1 MQRIRFAA
9 HLQLARFWWSV
20 RQIFG
25 DSAYEQYLLSTQ
37 RKSVCS
43 GTYGAPLSRE
53 EFYLDSLRRRYSRIS
68 RCC

>member
-1 MQRIRFAA
+1 MRRLRFSM
-9 HLQLARFWWSV
+9 HLKFARFWWSV

-25 DSAYEQYLLSTQ
+25 DSAYEQYLLSAQ
-37 RKSVCS
+37 RRGAGS
-43 GTYGAPLSRE
+43 GATTVPLSRE

>member
-9 HLQLARFWWSV
+9 HLKLARFWWNV

-25 DSAYEQYLLSTQ
+25 DSAYEQYLLSAQ
-37 RKSVCS
+37 RRNESS
-43 GTYGAPLSRE
+43 GACGVPLSRE